1 MKLLSF
7 FLFIISASACV
18 AQPTNVKPST
28 DELDCTTI
36 SISPQLDKCIH
47 KKMLSSNARLLAEMG
62 SFEKRANQLYAP
74 DPALGKEL
82 IDKVRNAQDAWLSF
96 REKNC
101 SVEAF
106 EIQVGTPAYIT
117 TVNNCIILMN
127 AERIKV
133 LKELLQ

>member
-1 MKLLSF
+1 M
-7 FLFIISASACV
+7 IPAGACV
-18 AQPTNVKPST
+18 AQPTNIKSST
-28 DELDCTTI
+28 DEFDCTTI
-36 SISPQLDKCIH
+36 SISPQLDECIH
-47 KKMLSSNARLLAEMG
+47 KQMLSSNARLLAEMR
-62 SFEKRANQLYAP
+62 SFEKRAKHLYAP

-82 IDKVRNAQDAWLSF
+82 IDKVRNAQEAWLRF

-101 SVEAF
+101 SVESF

-133 LKELLQ
+133 LKRLIQ

>member
-28 DELDCTTI
+28 DELDCTSI

-133 LKELLQ
+133 LKKLLQ

>member
-1 MKLLSF
+1 MKLLSV

-18 AQPTNVKPST
+18 AEPTNIKSST
-28 DELDCTTI
+28 DKLDCTTI
-36 SISPQLDKCIH
+36 SISPQLDECID
-47 KKMLSSNARLLAEMG
+47 KQMLSSNARLLAEMG
-62 SFEKRANQLYAP
+62 HFEKRAKLVYAP

-133 LKELLQ
+133 LKKLL

>member
-1 MKLLSF
+1 MRALSVFLLV
-7 FLFIISASACV
+7 ISTSACM
-18 AQPTNVKPST
+18 AQPPNDIASKN
-28 DELDCTTI
+28 EIDCTVI
-36 SISPQLDKCIH
+36 SNSLQLDNCVN
-47 KKMLSSNARLLAEMG
+47 KKMLNSNALLLAETTR
-62 SFEKRANQLYAP
+62 FEKRAKKIYMP
-74 DPALGKEL
+74 DPDLGKEL

-106 EIQVGTPAYIT
+106 EVQEGTPAYIT

-133 LKELLQ
+133 LKKLL

>member
-1 MKLLSF
+1 
-7 FLFIISASACV
+7 
-18 AQPTNVKPST
+18 
-28 DELDCTTI
+28 
-36 SISPQLDKCIH
+36 
-47 KKMLSSNARLLAEMG
+47 MG

-133 LKELLQ
+133 LKKLLQ